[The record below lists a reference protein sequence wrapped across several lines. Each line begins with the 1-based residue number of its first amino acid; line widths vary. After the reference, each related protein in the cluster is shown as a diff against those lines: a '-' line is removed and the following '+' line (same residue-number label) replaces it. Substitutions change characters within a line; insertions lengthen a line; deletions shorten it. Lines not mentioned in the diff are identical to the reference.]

1 MTHILMLFIFVP
13 LLSLILLSLNLLF
26 SPHKPNDFKN
36 SAYECGFSPIYGQTR
51 SIFTIHFY
59 IVAMLFLIF
68 DLEVMLIYPICLVL
82 YEVSYFGFTIAL
94 LFFIILTVG
103 FVLEIGS
110 GAISLSN
117 FDVIKTNSNSTI
129 SPFKNNF

>member
-1 MTHILMLFIFVP
+1 
-13 LLSLILLSLNLLF
+13 
-26 SPHKPNDFKN
+26 
-36 SAYECGFSPIYGQTR
+36 
-51 SIFTIHFY
+51 
-59 IVAMLFLIF
+59 MLFLIF

-117 FDVIKTNSNSTI
+117 FDVVKTNSNSTI
-129 SPFKNNF
+129 SPFNNNLY